1 MMREMKTY
9 GVYGLMDWQ
18 PIIRVGRAKFCPLF
32 TGGGATA
39 YGQTPAKYATSNE
52 VCQRIIENSDYFK
65 SGHIKLLYSN
75 EIEEAKD
82 FKLLYSN
89 EIEEAKDLEVCA
101 ESHDDGA
108 EYVEKVFPSMG
119 DAASYVAD
127 SFGTPK
133 SKLRTRDA
141 IVSAGKAHN
150 VNIKIA
156 D

>member
-82 FKLLYSN
+82 
-89 EIEEAKDLEVCA
+89 LEVCA

-108 EYVEKVFPSMG
+108 EYVEKVFPSIG

>member
-1 MMREMKTY
+1 MKTY

-82 FKLLYSN
+82 L
-89 EIEEAKDLEVCA
+89 EACA

>member
-52 VCQRIIENSDYFK
+52 VCQRIIEKSDYFK
-65 SGHIKLLYSN
+65 SGHI
-75 EIEEAKD
+75 
-82 FKLLYSN
+82 KLLYSN

>member
-1 MMREMKTY
+1 MKTY

-52 VCQRIIENSDYFK
+52 VCQRIIEKSDYFK

-82 FKLLYSN
+82 LEVCAES
-89 EIEEAKDLEVCA
+89 KDLEVCA

>member
-82 FKLLYSN
+82 
-89 EIEEAKDLEVCA
+89 LEVCA

-119 DAASYVAD
+119 DAASYLAD

>member
-1 MMREMKTY
+1 MKTY

-82 FKLLYSN
+82 
-89 EIEEAKDLEVCA
+89 LEVCA

-108 EYVEKVFPSMG
+108 EYVEKEFPSMG

>member
-1 MMREMKTY
+1 MKTY

-82 FKLLYSN
+82 
-89 EIEEAKDLEVCA
+89 LEVCA

-156 D
+156 DWRD

>member
-1 MMREMKTY
+1 MKTY

-52 VCQRIIENSDYFK
+52 VCQRIIEDSDYFK
-65 SGHIKLLYSN
+65 SGHIKLLYTN
-75 EIEEAKD
+75 EIED
-82 FKLLYSN
+82 
-89 EIEEAKDLEVCA
+89 AKDLEVCA

-119 DAASYVAD
+119 DAASYVAET
-127 SFGTPK
+127 FGTPK
-133 SKLRTRDA
+133 SKLRTREA

>member
-1 MMREMKTY
+1 MREMKTY

-82 FKLLYSN
+82 
-89 EIEEAKDLEVCA
+89 LEVCA

-127 SFGTPK
+127 SLGTPK

>member
-1 MMREMKTY
+1 MREMKTY

-82 FKLLYSN
+82 
-89 EIEEAKDLEVCA
+89 LEVCA

-119 DAASYVAD
+119 DAASYLAD

>member
-52 VCQRIIENSDYFK
+52 VCQRIIEDSDYFK
-65 SGHIKLLYSN
+65 SGHIKLLYTN
-75 EIEEAKD
+75 EIED
-82 FKLLYSN
+82 
-89 EIEEAKDLEVCA
+89 AKDLEVCA

>member
-1 MMREMKTY
+1 MREMKTY

-82 FKLLYSN
+82 
-89 EIEEAKDLEVCA
+89 LEVCA

>member
-75 EIEEAKD
+75 EIEETKD
-82 FKLLYSN
+82 S
-89 EIEEAKDLEVCA
+89 EVCA

>member
-65 SGHIKLLYSN
+65 SGHIKLLYT
-75 EIEEAKD
+75 
-82 FKLLYSN
+82 N

-101 ESHDDGA
+101 ESHDDCA

>member
-65 SGHIKLLYSN
+65 SGHIKLLYT
-75 EIEEAKD
+75 
-82 FKLLYSN
+82 N

>member
-1 MMREMKTY
+1 MKTY

-82 FKLLYSN
+82 
-89 EIEEAKDLEVCA
+89 LEVCA

-108 EYVEKVFPSMG
+108 EYVEKVFPSIG

>member
-1 MMREMKTY
+1 MREMKTY

-82 FKLLYSN
+82 
-89 EIEEAKDLEVCA
+89 LEVCA

-127 SFGTPK
+127 SFGIPK

>member
-1 MMREMKTY
+1 MKTY

-65 SGHIKLLYSN
+65 SGHIKLLYT
-75 EIEEAKD
+75 
-82 FKLLYSN
+82 N

-119 DAASYVAD
+119 DAAAYVAD

>member
-75 EIEEAKD
+75 EIEEAN
-82 FKLLYSN
+82 KLLYSN
-89 EIEEAKDLEVCA
+89 EIEEAKDLEVCT

>member
-1 MMREMKTY
+1 MREMKTY

-65 SGHIKLLYSN
+65 SGHIKLLYTN
-75 EIEEAKD
+75 EIEETKD
-82 FKLLYSN
+82 F
-89 EIEEAKDLEVCA
+89 EVCA

>member
-18 PIIRVGRAKFCPLF
+18 PIIRVGRAKFCQLF

-65 SGHIKLLYSN
+65 SGHI
-75 EIEEAKD
+75 
-82 FKLLYSN
+82 KLLYSN

>member
-82 FKLLYSN
+82 
-89 EIEEAKDLEVCA
+89 LEVCA

-127 SFGTPK
+127 SFGVPK

>member
-75 EIEEAKD
+75 K
-82 FKLLYSN
+82 
-89 EIEEAKDLEVCA
+89 IEEAKDLEVCA

>member
-82 FKLLYSN
+82 
-89 EIEEAKDLEVCA
+89 LEVCA

-119 DAASYVAD
+119 DAASYVAET
-127 SFGTPK
+127 FGTPK
-133 SKLRTRDA
+133 SKLRTREA

>member
-82 FKLLYSN
+82 
-89 EIEEAKDLEVCA
+89 LEVCA

-119 DAASYVAD
+119 DAASYVAET
-127 SFGTPK
+127 FGTPK
-133 SKLRTRDA
+133 SKLRTREA
-141 IVSAGKAHN
+141 IVLAGKAHN

>member
-9 GVYGLMDWQ
+9 GVYGLMEWQ

-65 SGHIKLLYSN
+65 SGHIKLLYTD
-75 EIEEAKD
+75 EIED
-82 FKLLYSN
+82 
-89 EIEEAKDLEVCA
+89 AKDLEVCA

-119 DAASYVAD
+119 DAASYVAETFD
-127 SFGTPK
+127 TPK
-133 SKLRTRDA
+133 SKLRTREA

>member
-82 FKLLYSN
+82 
-89 EIEEAKDLEVCA
+89 LEVCA

-108 EYVEKVFPSMG
+108 EYVEKLFPSMG

-127 SFGTPK
+127 NFGTPK

>member
-52 VCQRIIENSDYFK
+52 VCQRIIEDSDYFK
-65 SGHIKLLYSN
+65 SGHIKLLYTN
-75 EIEEAKD
+75 EIED
-82 FKLLYSN
+82 
-89 EIEEAKDLEVCA
+89 AKDLEVCA

-119 DAASYVAD
+119 DAASYVAET
-127 SFGTPK
+127 FGTPK
-133 SKLRTRDA
+133 SKLRTREA

>member
-1 MMREMKTY
+1 MKTY

-82 FKLLYSN
+82 S
-89 EIEEAKDLEVCA
+89 EVCA

>member
-82 FKLLYSN
+82 
-89 EIEEAKDLEVCA
+89 LEVCT

>member
-1 MMREMKTY
+1 MKTY

-52 VCQRIIENSDYFK
+52 GCQRIIENSDYFK
-65 SGHIKLLYSN
+65 SGHI
-75 EIEEAKD
+75 
-82 FKLLYSN
+82 KLLYSN

>member
-65 SGHIKLLYSN
+65 SGHIKLLY
-75 EIEEAKD
+75 K
-82 FKLLYSN
+82 N

>member
-82 FKLLYSN
+82 
-89 EIEEAKDLEVCA
+89 LEVCA

-127 SFGTPK
+127 NFGTPK

>member
-52 VCQRIIENSDYFK
+52 VCQRIIENSVYFK
-65 SGHIKLLYSN
+65 SGHI
-75 EIEEAKD
+75 
-82 FKLLYSN
+82 KLLYSN

>member
-75 EIEEAKD
+75 EI
-82 FKLLYSN
+82 YSN

>member
-1 MMREMKTY
+1 MREMKTY

-82 FKLLYSN
+82 F
-89 EIEEAKDLEVCA
+89 EVCA

>member
-75 EIEEAKD
+75 EIEEAK
-82 FKLLYSN
+82 N
-89 EIEEAKDLEVCA
+89 LEVCA

>member
-1 MMREMKTY
+1 MREMKTY

-75 EIEEAKD
+75 D
-82 FKLLYSN
+82 
-89 EIEEAKDLEVCA
+89 IEEAKDLEVCA

>member
-1 MMREMKTY
+1 MKTY

-82 FKLLYSN
+82 
-89 EIEEAKDLEVCA
+89 LEVCA

>member
-82 FKLLYSN
+82 
-89 EIEEAKDLEVCA
+89 LEVCA

-127 SFGTPK
+127 SFGAPK